1 MQQGGRL
8 TVATMDVA
16 LDEVT
21 ARRWE
26 LPPGSYVRMTVSD
39 SGIGMTEAVRQ
50 RIFEPFFTTKAGG
63 EVSGTGLG
71 LSTVYGVVHLH
82 RGAIRVESRPG
93 AGTTFTVLLPQG
105 TLCPSEQT
113 LAPAPARGSGCILV
127 VEDEEMLR
135 RLATTALTRLGYSTI
150 TASDGVEAVQLFD
163 AHHHALSGVLLDLK
177 MPRKAGRDTFVE
189 MRAIDATVPVLLCSG
204 YGENEEAQS
213 LISMGAVGL
222 LSKPYR
228 IGELSELLARFRR

>member
-1 MQQGGRL
+1 MDGDPSQLHQMIVNLCIDANEAMQQGGRL
-8 TVATMDVA
+8 TVETTEVA

-39 SGIGMTEAVRQ
+39 SGIGITEAVRQ
-50 RIFEPFFTTKAGG
+50 RIFRPFFTTKAGG

-93 AGTTFTVLLPQG
+93 A
-105 TLCPSEQT
+105 
-113 LAPAPARGSGCILV
+113 PAPARGSGCILV
-127 VEDEEMLR
+127 VEDEEMLP

-150 TASDGVEAVQLFD
+150 TASDGIEVMQLFD
-163 AHHHALSGVLLDLK
+163 AHHHELS
-177 MPRKAGRDTFVE
+177 
-189 MRAIDATVPVLLCSG
+189 
-204 YGENEEAQS
+204 QS
-213 LISMGAVGL
+213 LISRGAVGL

-228 IGELSELLARFRR
+228 IGALSELLARFRR